1 MSQQLTSINGGATPE
16 IQTTLRT
23 SRINL
28 LSPQFIEARNLYSRP
43 TEWVPGGRPIYRRLP
58 AISETYQIDF
68 FNIVPESNVGPGYI
82 EEVGYVFVPWGESD
96 LSSSSVRVSIS
107 ESKGDLIISSGSLV
121 WRQGK
126 TFVYPALINLEVL
139 EVLNGRYDLAYQLI
153 YNSDPL
159 PFQYSVTD
167 FALTGLPLTITAST
181 DSITG
186 WRYPAVNAFLDTTTL
201 KWSTEDSYYPSYAQP
216 TSSYIQWESVLAQS
230 YESIT
235 LRCPTGTAYTGMAT
249 LYYVNNGVLSEVT
262 SVEVSSD
269 TTGQYFTLNITR
281 PVLQNGWRVE
291 FSSTK
296 ISIQSI
302 TVTGVITLLER
313 PSVPVPRASL
323 VLYPS
328 GTLPVGETFC
338 SLAEITVN
346 NDFQVT
352 KLRDTRDIIR
362 RDYTPVSD
370 WLTKPFDT
378 DLINLYEEV
387 SIYPTT
393 WMNPPTAM
401 RQEYEGLTQYQ
412 VIVEN

>member
-1 MSQQLTSINGGATPE
+1 MSQLLTPTGNGVIPE
-16 IQTTLRT
+16 VQTTLRP

-28 LSPQFIEARNLYSRP
+28 LSPQYIEAKNLESRP

-82 EEVGYVFVPWGESD
+82 EEIGYVFVPWGESA
-96 LSSSSVRVSIS
+96 LGSSSVLVSVS
-107 ESKGDLIISSGSLV
+107 ESKGDLIVSSGNLV
-121 WRQGK
+121 WKQGK

-139 EVLNGRYDLAYQLI
+139 DVLNGKYDLAYQLI
-153 YNSDPL
+153 YNDEPL
-159 PFQYSVTD
+159 PYQYSVTD

-201 KWSTEDSYYPSYAQP
+201 NWSTEDSYYPSYAQP
-216 TSSYIQWESVLAQS
+216 TSSYIQWDSALAQS
-230 YESIT
+230 YTSIT
-235 LRCPTGTAYTGMAT
+235 LRCPTGTAYTGTAT
-249 LYYVNNGVLSEVT
+249 LYYVNNGILSEVT
-262 SVEVSSD
+262 SSEVSSD
-269 TTGQYFTLNITR
+269 TTGQYFTLNITEQ
-281 PVLQNGWRVE
+281 VLQTGWRVE
-291 FSSTK
+291 FSSIK

-302 TVTGVITLLER
+302 TITGVITLLEK
-313 PSVPVPRASL
+313 PSVSVPRASL

-346 NDFQVT
+346 NEFQVT
-352 KLRDTRDIIR
+352 KLKDTREIIR
-362 RDYTPVSD
+362 RDYTPIAD

-387 SIYPTT
+387 STYPTT

-401 RQEYEGLTQYQ
+401 KQEYAGLTQYQ

>member
-1 MSQQLTSINGGATPE
+1 MSQLLTPTGNGITPE
-16 IQTTLRT
+16 VQTTLQS

-28 LSPQFIEARNLYSRP
+28 LSPQYIEAKNLESRP

-82 EEVGYVFVPWGESD
+82 EEIGYVFVPWGESA
-96 LSSSSVRVSIS
+96 LGSSSVLVSVS
-107 ESKGDLIISSGSLV
+107 ESKRDLIISSGNLV
-121 WRQGK
+121 WKQGK

-139 EVLNGRYDLAYQLI
+139 DVLNGKYDLAYQLI
-153 YNSDPL
+153 YNDEPL
-159 PFQYSVTD
+159 PYQYSVTD

-201 KWSTEDSYYPSYAQP
+201 NWSTEDSYYPSYAQP
-216 TSSYIQWESVLAQS
+216 TSSYIQWDSALAQS
-230 YESIT
+230 YTSIT
-235 LRCPTGTAYTGMAT
+235 LRCPTGTAYTGTAT

-262 SVEVSSD
+262 STEVSSD
-269 TTGQYFTLNITR
+269 TTGQYFTLNITEQ
-281 PVLQNGWRVE
+281 VLQTGWRAE
-291 FSSTK
+291 FSSIK
-296 ISIQSI
+296 VSIQSI
-302 TVTGVITLLER
+302 TVTGVITLLEK
-313 PSVPVPRASL
+313 PSVLVPRASL

-346 NDFQVT
+346 NEFQVT
-352 KLRDTRDIIR
+352 KLKDTREIIR
-362 RDYTPVSD
+362 RDYTPVAD

-387 SIYPTT
+387 STYPTT

-401 RQEYEGLTQYQ
+401 KQEYVELTQYQ
-412 VIVEN
+412 VTVES

>member
-28 LSPQFIEARNLYSRP
+28 LSPQYIEVKNLKSRP

-82 EEVGYVFVPWGESD
+82 EEVGYVFVPWGESA
-96 LSSSSVRVSIS
+96 LGSSSVRVSIS

-235 LRCPTGTAYTGMAT
+235 LRCPTGTAYTGTAT

-262 SVEVSSD
+262 STEISSD
-269 TTGQYFTLNITR
+269 TTGQYFTLAVTR
-281 PVLQNGWRVE
+281 QILQTGWRVE

-313 PSVPVPRASL
+313 PSVSTPRASL

-401 RQEYEGLTQYQ
+401 RQEYDGLTQYQ

>member
-1 MSQQLTSINGGATPE
+1 MSQLLTPTGNGIIPE

-23 SRINL
+23 SRVNL
-28 LSPQFIEARNLYSRP
+28 LSPQYIEAKSLESRP

-58 AISETYQIDF
+58 AVSETYQIDF

-96 LSSSSVRVSIS
+96 LSPSSVRVSVS
-107 ESKGDLIISSGSLV
+107 ESKGDLIISSGNLV
-121 WRQGK
+121 WKQGK

-153 YNSDPL
+153 YNDEPL

-167 FALTGLPLTITAST
+167 FVLTGLPLTITAST

-201 KWSTEDSYYPSYAQP
+201 NWSTEDSYYPSYAQP

-235 LRCPTGTAYTGMAT
+235 LRCPTGTAYTGTAT

-262 SVEVSSD
+262 TTAISSD
-269 TTGQYFTLNITR
+269 TTGQYFTLPVTSQ
-281 PVLQNGWRVE
+281 VLQTGWRVE
-291 FSSTK
+291 FSSAK

-302 TVTGVITLLER
+302 TVTGIITLLEK

-346 NDFQVT
+346 NDYQVT
-352 KLRDTRDIIR
+352 KLKDTREVIR
-362 RDYTPVSD
+362 RDYTPVAD

-401 RQEYEGLTQYQ
+401 KQEYAELTQYQ

>member
-1 MSQQLTSINGGATPE
+1 MSQQLTSINGGITPE
-16 IQTTLRT
+16 VQTTLRT
-23 SRINL
+23 SRVNL
-28 LSPQFIEARNLYSRP
+28 LSPQYIEAKSLESRP

-58 AISETYQIDF
+58 AVSETYQIDF
-68 FNIVPESNVGPGYI
+68 YNVVPESNVGPGYI

-96 LSSSSVRVSIS
+96 LSPSSVRVSVS
-107 ESKGDLIISSGSLV
+107 ESKGDLIISSGNLV
-121 WRQGK
+121 WKQGK

-153 YNSDPL
+153 YNDEPL

-201 KWSTEDSYYPSYAQP
+201 NWSTEDSYYPSYAQP

-235 LRCPTGTAYTGMAT
+235 LRCPTGTAYTGTAT

-262 SVEVSSD
+262 TTAISSD
-269 TTGQYFTLNITR
+269 TTGQYFTLPVTSQ
-281 PVLQNGWRVE
+281 VLQTGWRVE
-291 FSSTK
+291 FSSAK

-302 TVTGVITLLER
+302 TVTGIITLLEK

-346 NDFQVT
+346 NDYQVT
-352 KLRDTRDIIR
+352 KLKDTREVIR
-362 RDYTPVSD
+362 RDYTPVAD

-378 DLINLYEEV
+378 DLIDLYEEV

-401 RQEYEGLTQYQ
+401 KQEYAELTQYQ

>member
-1 MSQQLTSINGGATPE
+1 MSQKLVPTNGGITPE
-16 IQTTLRT
+16 VQTTLRT
-23 SRINL
+23 SRVNL
-28 LSPQFIEARNLYSRP
+28 LSPQYIEAKSLESRP

-58 AISETYQIDF
+58 AVSETYQIYF
-68 FNIVPESNVGPGYI
+68 YNVVQESNVGPGYI

-96 LSSSSVRVSIS
+96 LSPSSVRVSIS
-107 ESKGDLIISSGSLV
+107 ESKGDLIISSGNLV
-121 WRQGK
+121 WKQGK

-153 YNSDPL
+153 YNDEPL

-201 KWSTEDSYYPSYAQP
+201 NWSTEDSYYPSYAQP

-235 LRCPTGTAYTGMAT
+235 LRCPTGTAYTGTAT

-262 SVEVSSD
+262 TTAISSD
-269 TTGQYFTLNITR
+269 TTGQYFTLPVTSQ
-281 PVLQNGWRVE
+281 VLQTGWRVE
-291 FSSTK
+291 FSSAK

-302 TVTGVITLLER
+302 TVTGIITLLEK

-346 NDFQVT
+346 NNYQVT
-352 KLRDTRDIIR
+352 KLKDTREVIR
-362 RDYTPVSD
+362 RDYTPVAD

-401 RQEYEGLTQYQ
+401 KQEYAELTQYQ

>member
-1 MSQQLTSINGGATPE
+1 MSQQLTPTGNGMIPE

-23 SRINL
+23 SRVNL
-28 LSPQFIEARNLYSRP
+28 LSPQYIEAKSLESRP

-58 AISETYQIDF
+58 AVSETYQIDF
-68 FNIVPESNVGPGYI
+68 YNVVPESNVGPSYI

-96 LSSSSVRVSIS
+96 LSPSSVRVSVS
-107 ESKGDLIISSGSLV
+107 ESKGDLIISSGNLV
-121 WRQGK
+121 WKQGK

-153 YNSDPL
+153 YNDEPL
-159 PFQYSVTD
+159 PFQYSVTE

-181 DSITG
+181 DSVTG

-201 KWSTEDSYYPSYAQP
+201 NWSTEDSYYPSYAQP

-235 LRCPTGTAYTGMAT
+235 LRCPTGTAYTGTAT

-262 SVEVSSD
+262 TTAISSD
-269 TTGQYFTLNITR
+269 TTGQYFTLPVTSQ
-281 PVLQNGWRVE
+281 VLQTGWRVE
-291 FSSTK
+291 FSSAK

-302 TVTGVITLLER
+302 TVTGIITLLEK

-346 NDFQVT
+346 NDYQVT
-352 KLRDTRDIIR
+352 KLRDTREVIR
-362 RDYTPVSD
+362 RDYTPVAD

-378 DLINLYEEV
+378 DLIDLYEEV

-401 RQEYEGLTQYQ
+401 KQEYAELTQYQ

>member
-1 MSQQLTSINGGATPE
+1 MSQLLTPTGNGIIPE

-23 SRINL
+23 SRVNL
-28 LSPQFIEARNLYSRP
+28 LSPQYIKAKSLESRP

-58 AISETYQIDF
+58 AISETYQVDF
-68 FNIVPESNVGPGYI
+68 YNIVPESNIGPGYL

-96 LSSSSVRVSIS
+96 LSPSSVRVNTS
-107 ESKGDLIISSGSLV
+107 ESKKDLIISSGNLV
-121 WRQGK
+121 WEQGR

-139 EVLNGRYDLAYQLI
+139 EVLNGKYDLAYQLI
-153 YNSDPL
+153 YNDEPL
-159 PFQYSVTD
+159 PFQYSVVD
-167 FALTGLPLTITAST
+167 FALTGFPLTITAST
-181 DSITG
+181 DLITG

-201 KWSTEDSYYPSYAQP
+201 NWSTEDSYYPSYAQP

-235 LRCPTGTAYTGMAT
+235 LRCPKGTAYTGTAT
-249 LYYVNNGVLSEVT
+249 LYYVSNGALSEVT
-262 SVEVSSD
+262 STTISSD
-269 TTGQYFTLNITR
+269 TTGQFFTLLITTQ
-281 PVLQNGWRVE
+281 VLQNGWKIE
-291 FSSTK
+291 FSSAK

-302 TVTGVITLLER
+302 TVTGVVTLLKK
-313 PSVPVPRASL
+313 PSVSTPRASL

-328 GTLPVGETFC
+328 GALPVNKVFC

-346 NDFQVT
+346 NDYQVV
-352 KLRDTRDIIR
+352 KLKDTREIIR
-362 RDYTPVSD
+362 RDYVPVAD

-387 SIYPTT
+387 SIYPAT

-401 RQEYEGLTQYQ
+401 KQEYEELTQYQ